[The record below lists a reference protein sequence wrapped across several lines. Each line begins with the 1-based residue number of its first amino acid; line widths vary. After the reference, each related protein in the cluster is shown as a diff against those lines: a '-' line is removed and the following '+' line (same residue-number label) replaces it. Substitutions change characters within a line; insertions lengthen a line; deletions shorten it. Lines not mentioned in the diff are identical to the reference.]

1 MINITK
7 KLYSLL
13 NKKQKKQTL
22 FFLFLLFFSTIFE
35 GLSVALVFPLIKVVI
50 DEGFLAIIEE
60 KISFIEISNLGYE
73 NVVFLCLI
81 LMVTAYL
88 LKSVY
93 LIFFSWWKS
102 NFILRINNEIS
113 GRLFKKYIYSSYTYF
128 FNKNSSEFIRNIYSE
143 SRYINQAIDA
153 LFKLIIE
160 VFSILIILIVLLYI
174 EFVSTFILF
183 VIFTIFFLLFNMIS
197 SKKIKLWGFLKQ
209 HYVAKIFKN
218 MQQSFGSIK
227 EIILRG
233 NQKFFSKDFDNLLF
247 NLNEQ
252 ARKLMFLSEIPKNM
266 LETITVLIVS
276 SLIFFY
282 LFYDNNIINLIP
294 VAGLFGAAALRI
306 VPGFNRIISCKQV
319 LDACY
324 PSVKLIYE
332 EFLDVSQK
340 TEDLTEKKKPIF
352 FKSSIELNKI
362 EYKYP
367 NAKFNV
373 IKSLDLKI
381 KKNDCICIIGNSGSG
396 KTTLVDII
404 SGLLEPN
411 SGEIFLDGIKTSL
424 NTSSW
429 RKLIGYVTQTVYLTD
444 DSIKNNILF
453 GQSDSTQFDKK
464 QFDLAIKYSQLDE
477 LISQLQDGVD
487 FNVGENGIKLSGG
500 QRQRIGIA
508 RSLYAKPEILVLDE
522 ITSSL
527 DNKTSSSL
535 LESLNKLAGKITM
548 IYISHNNQVISNAD
562 IVFEIEKDNNNQIQ
576 IKKTLN
582 K

>member
-1 MINITK
+1 MIEITK

-13 NKKQKKQTL
+13 NKKQKKQSL
-22 FFLFLLFFSTIFE
+22 FFLFLLLFSTIFE

-50 DEGFLAIIEE
+50 DEKFLTSIQENIP
-60 KISFIEISNLGYE
+60 FIELSDLGYE

-81 LMVTAYL
+81 LMITAYL
-88 LKSVY
+88 VKSIY

-102 NFILRINNEIS
+102 KFILRINNEIS
-113 GRLFKKYIYSSYTYF
+113 GKLFKKYIYSSYTYF

-143 SRYINQAIDA
+143 SRFINQAIDA

-174 EFVSTFILF
+174 EFKSTFMMF
-183 VIFTIFFLLFNMIS
+183 AVFAIFFLLFNMIS

-209 HYVAKIFKN
+209 HYVAKIFQN

-276 SLIFFY
+276 ALIFFF
-282 LFYDNNIINLIP
+282 LFYDNNIVNLIP
-294 VAGLFGAAALRI
+294 VVGLFGAAALRI

-324 PSVKLIYE
+324 PSVKLIHE
-332 EFLDVSQK
+332 EFLDIPK
-340 TEDLTEKKKPIF
+340 KIEDFYEVKKPIF
-352 FKSSIELNKI
+352 FQNSIEFKKI

-373 IKSLDLKI
+373 IKNLDLKI
-381 KKNDCICIIGNSGSG
+381 NKNDCICIIGNSGSG

-404 SGLLEPN
+404 SGLLKPT
-411 SGEIFLDGIKTSL
+411 SGEIILDGVKTSL
-424 NTSSW
+424 NTSNW
-429 RKLIGYVTQTVYLTD
+429 RKLIGYVTQAVYLTD

-453 GQSDSTQFDKK
+453 GQNDSTSFNKK

-477 LISQLQDGVD
+477 FISQLQDGVD
-487 FNVGENGIKLSGG
+487 FKVGENGVKLSGG

-508 RSLYAKPEILVLDE
+508 RTLYSNPEILVLDE

-527 DNKTSSSL
+527 DNKTASSL
-535 LESLNKLAGKITM
+535 LESLNKLTGKITM

-562 IVFEIEKDNNNQIQ
+562 IVYEIEKDNNNQIQ
-576 IKKTLN
+576 VKKL